1 MPHSHEVDP
10 EKQEDQCTALTGF
23 LRYAFGIVHRAGPSA
38 PMKGIHRNALGIRY
52 GRADRLVGTASMQNA
67 PSGGKIP
74 IFAAMQPLP
83 MNYTQNST
91 MDNTACNPSGLTS
104 NPNGIR
110 YPKITTVVSAQKTN
124 QFTQPSISISR
135 LILAPCCPV

>member
-1 MPHSHEVDP
+1 MPHSHQAGP
-10 EKQEDQCTALTGF
+10 EEQEDQCTALKGF

-38 PMKGIHRNALGIRY
+38 TMKGFHRNALGIKY
-52 GRADRLVGTASMQNA
+52 GRANRPSGTASMQNA
-67 PSGGKIP
+67 PSGRKNT

-83 MNYTQNST
+83 MNYNQNSR

-104 NPNGIR
+104 NPNGNR

-135 LILAPCCPV
+135 LISAPCCPV